1 MTTPA
6 SQQPGT
12 PGADDASPTLGVGGV
27 TSGQEGATPSHET
40 QQETGGS
47 GGSGMTR
54 NQVGEELNAPD
65 GSAGLTGAVP
75 DPVAQG
81 NPLGATPD
89 PADSAMTHTA
99 RGKQDTRG
107 AQASPDGAGLGTPE
121 TGGNQVEA
129 DLPPTVRQ

>member
-1 MTTPA
+1 MTTTA
-6 SQQPGT
+6 SPQPGK

-27 TSGQEGATPSHET
+27 TSGQQGATPSHET

-47 GGSGMTR
+47 GGSGLTR

-65 GSAGLTGAVP
+65 GSAGLSGAVP
-75 DPVAQG
+75 DP
-81 NPLGATPD
+81 L
-89 PADSAMTHTA
+89 DSAMTHTA

-121 TGGNQVEA
+121 TGGNQDES